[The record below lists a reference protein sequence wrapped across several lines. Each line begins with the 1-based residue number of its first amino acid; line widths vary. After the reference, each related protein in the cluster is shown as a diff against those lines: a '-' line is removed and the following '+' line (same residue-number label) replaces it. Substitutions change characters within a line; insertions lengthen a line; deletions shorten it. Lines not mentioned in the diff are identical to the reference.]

1 RLQPAR
7 DPSRSPLFQVMF
19 ALQKTH
25 LLNEELLSFALGNTR
40 TRVEIGN
47 LLLEPMETE
56 QRIAQFD
63 FTLMA
68 AEIGGKLRASLEY
81 NTDILDRTSI
91 ARLASH
97 FQTLI
102 RGILREPQTR
112 ISHLPLFD
120 QPERDQFLFE
130 SNPIEVESFTDTTLD
145 RLFSLQVMR
154 TPEAE
159 ALFFEGISLTYAE
172 LDKRANRLARFLL
185 SKGTGREDLIGIC
198 MDRSADMIVSLL
210 AVLKASAAY
219 LPLDPA
225 NPKQRLAYM
234 LEDARVSLALTKQK
248 YVDLLSE

>member
-25 LLNEELLSFALGNTR
+25 LLNEELLSFALGDTR

-68 AEIGGKLRASLEY
+68 AEIGGKLCASLEY

-102 RGILREPQTR
+102 RGIIQIGRASCRE
-112 ISHLPLFD
+112 
-120 QPERDQFLFE
+120 
-130 SNPIEVESFTDTTLD
+130 
-145 RLFSLQVMR
+145 
-154 TPEAE
+154 
-159 ALFFEGISLTYAE
+159 
-172 LDKRANRLARFLL
+172 
-185 SKGTGREDLIGIC
+185 
-198 MDRSADMIVSLL
+198 
-210 AVLKASAAY
+210 
-219 LPLDPA
+219 
-225 NPKQRLAYM
+225 
-234 LEDARVSLALTKQK
+234 RV
-248 YVDLLSE
+248 